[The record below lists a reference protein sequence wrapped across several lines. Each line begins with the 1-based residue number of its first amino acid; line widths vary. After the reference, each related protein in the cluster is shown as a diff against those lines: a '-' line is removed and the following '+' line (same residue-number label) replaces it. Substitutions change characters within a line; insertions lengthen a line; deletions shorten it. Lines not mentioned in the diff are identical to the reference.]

1 MTTTLELGASLDA
14 ALSRRPTRV
23 SMLRQ
28 LDRAGSEI
36 EQAMLLLAE
45 SGVPDVAA
53 LPVGVIDRL
62 LLHLHRRMLGEDLGC
77 VVACPSCGVLNAL
90 PLGPDDVPAYAPR
103 SAWCAR
109 GSGVREPTGGD
120 LLGLPEEVSLAGE
133 VLLGRCA
140 IGPADGPRELAA
152 LDRAEQSLSGT
163 VRASCTECAASIE
176 SPVDV
181 QALVVAAVAA
191 VAAEVDVEVHLLASR
206 YGWDLDTIEALP
218 DSRRSRLAALVRGAG
233 A

>member
-1 MTTTLELGASLDA
+1 VTTTLELGASLDA
-14 ALSRRPTRV
+14 ALSRHPTWLIL
-23 SMLRQ
+23 LRQ

-36 EQAMLLLAE
+36 EQAMVLLAE
-45 SGVPDVAA
+45 SGVPDVTT

-62 LLHLHRRMLGEDLGC
+62 LLHLHRRMLGADLEC
-77 VVACPSCGVLNAL
+77 VVACPSCGALNAL
-90 PLGPDDVPAYAPR
+90 PLGPDDVPWYAPR

-120 LLGLPEEVSLAGE
+120 LLDLPGDPVLAGE
-133 VLLGRCA
+133 VVLGRCA
-140 IGPADGPRELAA
+140 IGPADGPRDLAA
-152 LDRAEQSLSGT
+152 LDRVEQSLCGT
-163 VRASCTECAASIE
+163 VRASCTECAATIE
-176 SPVDV
+176 TPVDV

-191 VAAEVDVEVHLLASR
+191 VAAEADVEVHLLASR

-218 DSRRSRLAALVRGAG
+218 DSRRARLAGLVRGAG